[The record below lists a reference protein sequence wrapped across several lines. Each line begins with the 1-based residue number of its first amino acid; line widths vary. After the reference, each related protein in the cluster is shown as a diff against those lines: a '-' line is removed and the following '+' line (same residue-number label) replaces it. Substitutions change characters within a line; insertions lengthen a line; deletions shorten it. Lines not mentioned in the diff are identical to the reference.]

1 VPPFAGEGLTRRRV
15 SEHDSDRLGIE
26 IATGWDM
33 GTAKTSHRLALVAA
47 ALALCACGDSDHDRS
62 PMGSETRELGAFE
75 SISMQGA
82 ARLEITVGPTQS
94 VVVEGRERA
103 IGRVTTDVR
112 DGTLYIETRRKD
124 WFVTNSRS
132 RLTLRIAVP
141 KLAALK
147 LEGGNDVRLTG
158 FDGGVSSINVTGA
171 AHIQADGRL
180 DELTV
185 HMAGAGHADFS
196 KLSVNDANVTVD
208 GVGSVIVHPQETLN
222 ATMNGVG
229 AILYTGSPHRVNTRM
244 NGLGTIGQRD
254 PKEAGQEDEHESSPG
269 APDPETLQPERESP
283 HKKPVVDSTEV
294 I

>member
-1 VPPFAGEGLTRRRV
+1 MV
-15 SEHDSDRLGIE
+15 
-26 IATGWDM
+26 
-33 GTAKTSHRLALVAA
+33 TARTSHWVALVAA
-47 ALALCACGDSDHDRS
+47 ALALSACGESDHDRS
-62 PMGSETRELGAFE
+62 PMGSERRDLGAFD

-82 ARLEITVGPTQS
+82 AKLEIAVGLAQS

-132 RLTLRIAVP
+132 RLTLKISVP

-158 FDGGVSSINVTGA
+158 YAGGSSRINVTGA
-171 AHIQADGRL
+171 AHIQADGKL

-185 HMAGAGHADFS
+185 HMAGAGHADLS
-196 KLSVNDANVTVD
+196 KLSANDANVTVD

-254 PKEAGQEDEHESSPG
+254 PKENARDDEHETAPG
-269 APDPETLQPERESP
+269 AAPDPETLQPEREAP
-283 HKKPVVDSTEV
+283 HKKPVADSTEV